1 MRGIRFIPSDSN
13 INFVGLRA
21 GAFVVSAFIMIAS
34 IFLIVKNGLNMGID
48 FTGGTV
54 IEIRTPVQ
62 PDLEDMRSKLNDLG
76 LGAISIQEFGKADDL
91 LIRLPEQ
98 KESEEEKLERAQC
111 LDENP
116 HKRGKCPTAN
126 DRAITSVK
134 DTLSSI
140 FEGQEIDYRRI
151 EFVGPQV
158 GKELKMK
165 GFYAIIFSL
174 IGIMTYIWFRFEWQF
189 GVAAII
195 ALAHDSLATI
205 GLFALTQMEFNLS
218 TVAAILMIAGYSIND
233 TVVVFDRIRENLR
246 KYKKKPLNELF
257 NFSINQTLSRT
268 LMTSLTTLLAL
279 IALYVF
285 GGEVI
290 RGFVYAL
297 IFGIAIGTYSSIFVA
312 SPILL
317 MMNIKRGVLS
327 SDNKD
332 KKNESKEK
340 TEVAT

>member
-1 MRGIRFIPSDSN
+1 MRGLRFVPQDSN
-13 INFVGLRA
+13 INVIGLRMLA
-21 GAFVVSAFIMIAS
+21 CIVSVTIMIGALG
-34 IFLIVKNGLNMGID
+34 LIGAKGLNLGID

-54 IEIRTPVQ
+54 IEIRTPVA
-62 PDLEDMRSKLNDLG
+62 PNLEALRNKLNDLN
-76 LGAISIQEFGKADDL
+76 LGAISIQEFGRPDDL
-91 LIRLPEQ
+91 LIRLAEQ
-98 KESEEEKLERAQC
+98 KKPANWDNEKEPNDIAIEEVRKS
-111 LDENP
+111 LDD
-116 HKRGKCPTAN
+116 A
-126 DRAITSVK
+126 
-134 DTLSSI
+134 
-140 FEGQEIDYRRI
+140 FEGQVDYRRV

-158 GKELKMK
+158 GKELKLK
-165 GFYAIIFSL
+165 GLYAIIFSL

-246 KYKKKPLNELF
+246 KYKKKPLDALF
-257 NFSINQTLSRT
+257 NMSVNQTLSRT
-268 LMTSLTTLLAL
+268 LMTSVTTLLAL
-279 IALYVF
+279 VALYVF

-297 IFGIAIGTYSSIFVA
+297 IFGIVIGTYSSVFVA

-317 MMNIKRGVLS
+317 KMNINRGTAAPKQG
-327 SDNKD
+327 DP
-332 KKNESKEK
+332 
-340 TEVAT
+340 EVPA